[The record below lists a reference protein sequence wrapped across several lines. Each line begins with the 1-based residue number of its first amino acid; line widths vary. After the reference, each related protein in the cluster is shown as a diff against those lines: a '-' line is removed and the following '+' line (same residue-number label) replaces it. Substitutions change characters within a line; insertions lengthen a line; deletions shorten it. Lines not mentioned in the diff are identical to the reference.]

1 MTLAT
6 KATTMNAP
14 LQPSKIARGGQAE
27 AIAHLSDPASYDAS
41 VDKVVRIDTHS
52 AIVFL
57 AGDCAYKIKR
67 AVKFDYLDFSSL
79 ARRRR
84 MCLRELEL
92 NRRAAPKI
100 YKDVVAL
107 TRETDG
113 QLKIGGRG
121 RAIEWIVRMHR
132 FDQNALLSNIAQA
145 GGLDSAMC
153 KLLAEAVAKFHDK
166 AGKFPSVDGPGRM
179 AAVLAELGEAFS
191 SVPELISGKRS
202 HEFVQLAQQRLNEAG
217 EELALR
223 AAAGDVRRCHG
234 DLHLNNIVLLSG
246 QPMLF
251 DAIDFS
257 DEFATI
263 DTLYDLAFL
272 LMDLEQNGLRQQA
285 NILLNHYLFKRDLD
299 RDLSGLSAMPLFL
312 SCRAGIRAMVT
323 IQRLHQLEPAE
334 REPLVQQATQY
345 FDRCFSYL
353 THQPAGLI
361 AVGGLSGTG
370 KSTLAAALAPRF
382 GAAPGAV
389 HLRSD
394 LERKALFGVAETCRL
409 GASHYSQEANK
420 QVYARLSK
428 KAELL
433 LKAGR
438 TVILDA
444 VNLTRH
450 DRQAAEQ
457 IAERHGAK
465 FQGLWL
471 TAPSAE
477 LHRRVDARTADASD
491 ANSQVVDAQIAQDT
505 GVVSWTAIDAG
516 GDATQTIAA
525 ALNALARG

>member
-1 MTLAT
+1 
-6 KATTMNAP
+6 MNAP
-14 LQPSKIARGGQAE
+14 LQPTKLARSGQAE
-27 AIAHLSDPASYDAS
+27 AIAHLSDPASYGAS
-41 VDKVVRIDTHS
+41 IDKVVRIDTHS

-67 AVKFDYLDFSSL
+67 AVKFDYLDFSSP
-79 ARRRR
+79 ARRRK

-92 NRRAAPKI
+92 NRSAAPQI

-107 TRETDG
+107 TREADG

-121 RAIEWIVRMHR
+121 RAIEWIVRMQR

-145 GGLDSAMC
+145 SGIDTAMC
-153 KLLAEAVAKFHDK
+153 KLLAEAVGNFH
-166 AGKFPSVDGPGRM
+166 AGAEKFPSVDGPGRM
-179 AAVLAELGEAFS
+179 AAVLAELGAAFS
-191 SVPELISGKRS
+191 SVPELISDKRS
-202 HEFVQLAQQRLNEAG
+202 REFTELAQQRFDDVS
-217 EELALR
+217 EELSLR
-223 AAAGDVRRCHG
+223 TAAGDVRRCHG

-246 QPMLF
+246 QPVLF

-299 RDLSGLSAMPLFL
+299 RDLSGLSAMPLFM

-334 REPLVQQATQY
+334 REPLLQQATQY
-345 FDRCFSYL
+345 FDRSFSYL
-353 THQPAGLI
+353 TRQPTRLI

-409 GASHYSQEANK
+409 DASHYTPDASK
-420 QVYARLSK
+420 QVYARLSR
-428 KAELL
+428 KADLL

-444 VNLTRH
+444 VNLTPH
-450 DRQAAEQ
+450 DRQAAEH
-457 IAERHGAK
+457 IAERHGVK

-471 TAPSAE
+471 TAPSAD
-477 LHRRVDARTADASD
+477 LRRRVDARTADASD
-491 ANSQVVDAQIAQDT
+491 ATSQVVDAQIAQDT

-516 GDATQTIAA
+516 GDATDTIAA
-525 ALNALARG
+525 SLNALARG